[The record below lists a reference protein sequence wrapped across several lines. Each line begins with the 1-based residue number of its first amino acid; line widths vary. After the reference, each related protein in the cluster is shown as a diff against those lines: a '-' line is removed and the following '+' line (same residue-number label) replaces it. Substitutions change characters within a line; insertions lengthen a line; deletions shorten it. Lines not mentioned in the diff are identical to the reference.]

1 MNITTVSIIAIIVIA
16 ILTTIDIVK
25 WFKAKKMI
33 DRSLENCFKAIKER
47 ELK

>member
-1 MNITTVSIIAIIVIA
+1 MNITTVSIIVLIVIV

-33 DRSLENCFKAIKER
+33 DRSLENCFKAIKEK
-47 ELK
+47 EVK